1 MAERKSEISSQKVTI
16 KLPPAIGDWTTYRP
30 VKTIGKKVKTGL
42 FGFDRLAKEEL
53 NEFLKVHYHY
63 LQALFQQLRRE
74 LGLGIE
80 FYSCSAEQ
88 TTYLNFLRTLTGH
101 VAQLSLKIPG
111 IHEAIQF
118 IVDLGVANSLINHS
132 LGSRDL
138 DPLNRG
144 LTEAEGEILKTTLA
158 HYLPLYVAAFGDVF
172 EEPQLSLLSSPDIIL
187 DSAINPSSTF
197 ICFSADVSFNDNP
210 TGRIIFGYQ
219 APTAKQLIKLYASQ
233 DFQKPL
239 NIDRLPNVIL
249 RKIGVPLSATLGST
263 TLSPDEINS
272 LEPGDVIALDT
283 SIKSPIVVQLGE
295 HLRLLSQAGHV
306 KAKNA
311 IRLVGFEEDEVVIMP
326 PLALSKEEEKTAEE
340 PVEEPAEA
348 EEAAVEAA
356 PEQAEEPINPL
367 SGAETETTEDD
378 EFNLTDEDMKE
389 SFAEEG
395 LGNLGSQANE
405 FNDNIK

>member
-1 MAERKSEISSQKVTI
+1 MAERTPEISSQKITI

-30 VKTIGKKVKTGL
+30 AKTIGKKVKTGL

-53 NEFLKVHYHY
+53 DQFLKVHYHC
-63 LQALFQQLRRE
+63 LQELFQKLRRE

-80 FYSCSAEQ
+80 FYACSAEQ

-101 VAQLSLKIPG
+101 VAQLALKIPG
-111 IHEAIQF
+111 IHEAGQL
-118 IVDLGVANSLINHS
+118 IVDLNVANSLINHA

-144 LTEAEGEILKTTLA
+144 LTEAEGEVLKTTLA
-158 HYLPLYVAAFGDVF
+158 HYLPLYVSAFGGVF
-172 EEPQLSLLSSPDIIL
+172 DEPQINLLSSPDIIL

-219 APTAKQLIKLYASQ
+219 APTAKQLVKLYESQ
-233 DFQKPL
+233 DYQKPL
-239 NIDRLPNVIL
+239 NIERLPNAIL
-249 RKIGVPLSATLGST
+249 RKISVPLSATLGST

-283 SIKSPIVVQLGE
+283 SIKSPIVLQLGE

-326 PLALSKEEEKTAEE
+326 PLALSKEEEKMA
-340 PVEEPAEA
+340 EEPAE
-348 EEAAVEAA
+348 EPSEV
-356 PEQAEEPINPL
+356 PAEEPAA
-367 SGAETETTEDD
+367 AEESAVEVPETNSED
-378 EFNLTDEDMKE
+378 EFNLSDEDLKE
-389 SFAEEG
+389 SFAEEE
-395 LGNLGSQANE
+395 LEDLGSQANE